1 MSRPLTEIPLEELV
15 LDSLLSDPKVV
26 AAARAIQ
33 GELSDLLKTPQE
45 IELFSRIDDLPVP
58 VLRMLAWEMG
68 LSNIEWQLA
77 LTDEDRRQ
85 LIRDA
90 YEINALRGTRYA
102 VQRVF
107 EILRVEAQIEEW
119 WEYGGNPYTF
129 RISVL
134 ELGERGIRPEEF
146 GLIDQLIYA
155 YKPLRAWL
163 DSIFFFI
170 TNRGDVNIATK
181 LVRDDLITVY
191 PKAFSVNAG
200 AWGQTFL
207 SHSATVTAEAGA
219 TFGLLTEDGR
229 GILWEDDTGA
239 QADIGQ

>member
-1 MSRPLTEIPLEELV
+1 MSRPLTEIPPEELV
-15 LDSLLSDPKVV
+15 PDSLLSDPKVV
-26 AAARAIQ
+26 AAAQAIQ
-33 GELSDLLKTPQE
+33 GELNDLLRTPQE

-58 VLRMLAWEMG
+58 ILRMLAWEMG

-77 LTDEDRRQ
+77 LTDEDKRQ

-90 YEINALRGTRYA
+90 YEINALRGTLYA

-107 EILRVEAQIEEW
+107 EILRVEAQIERW
-119 WEYGGNPYTF
+119 WEYGGAPYTF

-134 ELGERGIRPEEF
+134 ELGERGISPEEF
-146 GLIDQLIYA
+146 GLIDQLIYS
-155 YKPLRAWL
+155 YKSLRDWL

-181 LVRDDLITVY
+181 LVRADAITVY

-200 AWGQTFL
+200 VWGQTFL